1 MEITVSKLREDIYRI
16 LDQVLESGEPV
27 VIRRRGRLLR
37 IIPGEQPRPL
47 ALRSRT
53 GFIRCDP
60 EELVHVDWSAEW
72 RP

>member
-27 VIRRRGRLLR
+27 VIRRRGKLLR
-37 IIPGEQPRPL
+37 IIPGEQPRRLP
-47 ALRSRT
+47 LRSRPE
-53 GFIRCDP
+53 FLRCDP
-60 EELVHVDWSAEW
+60 EELIHVDWSSEW

>member
-27 VIRRRGRLLR
+27 VIRRRGKLLR
-37 IIPGEQPRPL
+37 IIPGEQPRQLP
-47 ALRSRT
+47 LRSRPE
-53 GFIRCDP
+53 FLRCDP
-60 EELVHVDWSAEW
+60 EELIHVDWSSEW